1 MPVMLRFAG
10 FAALVGLIS
19 TPVSAYDVLVS
30 VTGSIYG
37 NTCTVSADSKEITV
51 PLGTVATR
59 QFGANGAAS
68 NVKTPFSINLEDCG
82 PTFSGV
88 KISFT
93 GTPDASNPE
102 LLKTEG
108 NGATGVAVQLLD
120 NRSTAI
126 PLGTSTE
133 AYGSAG
139 AETVQ
144 MKFFARLVANG
155 ETVNPGSVSAVATW
169 VMEYQ

>member
-1 MPVMLRFAG
+1 MPVILRLAAFA
-10 FAALVGLIS
+10 LISGLIA

-30 VTGSIYG
+30 VTGSLYG
-37 NTCTVSADSKEITV
+37 NTCTVSVDSKEITV
-51 PLGTVATR
+51 PLGTIATR
-59 QFGANGAAS
+59 QFGESGAVS

-93 GTPDASNPE
+93 GTPDTHNPE
-102 LLKTEG
+102 LLKTED

-120 NRSTAI
+120 NRSVAI

-139 AETVQ
+139 AESVQ
-144 MKFFARLVANG
+144 MKFFARLAANG
-155 ETVNPGSVSAVATW
+155 EAVNPGSVSAVATW